1 QAEAIEFVL
10 AHERHLLLVGPTA
23 MGKTLAYMLPAAN
36 RDHGITCVLLPLSA
50 LHTDFDRRCTD
61 LKIESSRWTPQN
73 DRPRTKIIY
82 VSPEHAQTKRF
93 NDHVFELHRLGLLKQ
108 FVIDEVHLVKS
119 HSDFRFCF
127 SALKPLLSCGV
138 PFLLMTATCPLPLR
152 SEILGALGISDCHI
166 IHAPTDRPEIS
177 YRVDISPTLD
187 EAKEKLVVAVEDRL
201 AKTKSTSFRGLVYC
215 RSKKDVDEIAE
226 RLGCDAFHAGR
237 PVEERKASFQNWVN
251 GKKKFIIC
259 SSLLGCGIDIEGV
272 AVVFHFGTPWSIL
285 DFAQESGRAGRGGKA
300 SISVV

>member
-1 QAEAIEFVL
+1 LNTEPSSQLQRELYVPHPSLTRLLRNFLGNGSAMFKTPEQAEAIEFVL
-10 AHERHLLLVGPTA
+10 AHEHHLLLVGPTA

-36 RDHGITCVLLPLSA
+36 RDHRITCVLLPLSA

-127 SALKPLLSCGV
+127 SALKPLLSCGE
-138 PFLLMTATCPLPLR
+138 
-152 SEILGALGISDCHI
+152 SENQRCTVKSKF
-166 IHAPTDRPEIS
+166 S
-177 YRVDISPTLD
+177 YRRPLLVDDSNLSASPSIRDLGRFRNQ
-187 EAKEKLVVAVEDRL
+187 RL
-201 AKTKSTSFRGLVYC
+201 P
-215 RSKKDVDEIAE
+215 
-226 RLGCDAFHAGR
+226 HHPR
-237 PVEERKASFQNWVN
+237 PHR
-251 GKKKFIIC
+251 
-259 SSLLGCGIDIEGV
+259 
-272 AVVFHFGTPWSIL
+272 
-285 DFAQESGRAGRGGKA
+285 RA
-300 SISVV
+300 